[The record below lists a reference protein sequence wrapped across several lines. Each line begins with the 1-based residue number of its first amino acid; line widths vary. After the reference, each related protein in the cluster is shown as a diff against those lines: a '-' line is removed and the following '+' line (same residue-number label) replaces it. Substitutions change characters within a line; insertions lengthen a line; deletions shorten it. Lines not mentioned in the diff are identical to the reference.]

1 MSKKKIYG
9 VMPAPIIPFTK
20 DGEVD
25 EKKLREYIKWLV
37 DKKVHSLYPLGSF
50 GAGPLMNVEE
60 RKRCAEIIAEAVDGR
75 IPIICHIGAQNTR
88 DSVYLAKH
96 AESIGMDGVASVPP
110 GYYKH
115 VPETIKAY
123 YQELI
128 NAVSVP
134 VYLYNFPAAVGYGI
148 APDLLAELA
157 EMGLA
162 GVKDSSLD
170 LVYFTRAMN
179 AVKKPDFVWIS
190 GTVPLMFPAV
200 MMGAVACV
208 AGTANSFPEFTI
220 SLWDAIQAKEYEKAA
235 EIQKKVTR
243 LVDLQAMTIPVV
255 GVHEMLRL
263 RGLDFG
269 YPRPPLKLFTEA
281 QRTKMKE
288 SLIELGLL

>member
-1 MSKKKIYG
+1 MNNKKIYG
-9 VMPAPIIPFTK
+9 VMPAPIIPFTE

-25 EKKLREYIKWLV
+25 EKKLREYIQWMV
-37 DKKVHSLYPLGSF
+37 DKGVHSLYPLGSF

-60 RKRCAEIIAEAVDGR
+60 RKRCAEIIGEAVDGR

-88 DSVYLAKH
+88 DSVDLAKH
-96 AESIGMDGVASVPP
+96 AEKIGMDGVASVPP
-110 GYYKH
+110 TYYKH

-134 VYLYNFPAAVGYGI
+134 VYTYNFPGAVGYGI

-157 EMGLA
+157 EIGIA
-162 GVKDSSLD
+162 GIKDSSLD
-170 LVYFTRAMN
+170 LVYLTRAMI
-179 AVKKPDFVWIS
+179 AVKKPDFVWIN
-190 GTVPLMFPAV
+190 GTAPLMFPSV

-208 AGTANSFPEFTI
+208 AGTANSFPEFTLT
-220 SLWDAIQAKEYEKAA
+220 LWDAIQAKEYEKAA
-235 EIQKKVTR
+235 ELQKKVTR

-269 YPRPPLKLFTEA
+269 YPRPPLKPHTEA
-281 QRTKMKE
+281 QRAKLKE
-288 SLIELGLL
+288 GLIELGLL